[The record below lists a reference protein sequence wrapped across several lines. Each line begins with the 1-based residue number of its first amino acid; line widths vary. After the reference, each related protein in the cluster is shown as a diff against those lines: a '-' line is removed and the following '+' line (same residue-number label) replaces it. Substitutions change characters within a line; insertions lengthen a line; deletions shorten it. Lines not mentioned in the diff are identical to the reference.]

1 MLLPVHGAANAVSH
15 KFKESK
21 ASSMGEMPPAKECGS
36 DGVARRRFFEQD
48 AKLAGEKKSRIS
60 R

>member
-21 ASSMGEMPPAKECGS
+21 ASSMGEMPTAQRGGSNSQEALFLFEREAYLAK
-36 DGVARRRFFEQD
+36 R
-48 AKLAGEKKSRIS
+48 K
-60 R
+60 